1 MGMNDNQLYFSD
13 AQALTASAVATNVID
28 TGAPSMIGS
37 GERLRCGL
45 SLLGVAP
52 GGTLPT
58 LTATLWGADDAAMS
72 VNRVAIGA
80 VTPTLVS
87 GTALTDPCIEI
98 GVAIRVRKRYYRVE
112 YVLGGTNPTMTVSSW
127 LAEELQTNPK
137 LLGT

>member
-28 TGAPSMIGS
+28 TGAPCMIGS

-80 VTPTLVS
+80 VSPALVS
-87 GTALTDPCIEI
+87 GTPLTDPCIEV
-98 GVAIRVRKRYYRVE
+98 GCSIRQPKRFYRVE
-112 YVLGGTNPTMTVSSW
+112 YVLGGTNPTMTVSSF
-127 LAEELQTNPK
+127 LTEELQTNPA